1 MEIKKSIPVESWVN
15 LNWKIRTKL
24 AIDLNVPKSSDV
36 VLIDNKVL
44 SDGRTQQDLNNSI
57 TVETLQEYTKS
68 NNNDI
73 FELFQKAVEKAE
85 YEIYL
90 EENPNLK
97 EKVKEDEDNKNKTNE
112 EPNTGNTKTSTN
124 RGRKKASKK

>member
-68 NNNDI
+68 NNDDI

-97 EKVKEDEDNKNKTNE
+97 EKVKEDEDNKNKINE
-112 EPNTGNTKTSTN
+112 KPNTGNTKTSTN
-124 RGRKKASKK
+124 RGRKKASEK